1 MSLCHNPSVQRRGLH
16 LSAFLLISEVQNT
29 TNHVACVA
37 AGRGGEGVREGDELE
52 EIGKKEWKREERAP
66 AIRAS
71 IGSILRSLTA
81 AKFRLVNP
89 TIAIGGVGRHSIL
102 LLGVMSR

>member
-1 MSLCHNPSVQRRGLH
+1 M
-16 LSAFLLISEVQNT
+16 SAFLVISEVQNT

-37 AGRGGEGVREGDELE
+37 GGRVGEGVRERDKLE
-52 EIGKKEWKREERAP
+52 EIGKKEWKGEERAP

-71 IGSILRSLTA
+71 ISSILRSLTA
-81 AKFRLVNP
+81 AKFRLVNQ
-89 TIAIGGVGRHSIL
+89 TIAIGVVGRHSIL